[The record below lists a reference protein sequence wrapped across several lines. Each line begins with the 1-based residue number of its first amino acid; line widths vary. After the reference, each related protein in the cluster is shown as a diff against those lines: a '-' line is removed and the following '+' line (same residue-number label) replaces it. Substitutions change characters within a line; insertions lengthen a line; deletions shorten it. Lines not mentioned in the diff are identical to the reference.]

1 MHRILFFLANTA
13 SLREH
18 SGSGEV
24 VSALCPGAGNKF
36 EGRIKMKKIALI
48 LAVMFAFGVAGC
60 VEKKDGDKKDETKKE
75 QKKDEKK
82 EEKK

>member
-1 MHRILFFLANTA
+1 
-13 SLREH
+13 
-18 SGSGEV
+18 
-24 VSALCPGAGNKF
+24 
-36 EGRIKMKKIALI
+36 MKKIALI

-60 VEKKDGDKKDETKKE
+60 GEKKDGDKKDETKKE

>member
-60 VEKKDGDKKDETKKE
+60 GEKKEGEKKDEAKK
-75 QKKDEKK
+75 EKK
-82 EEKK
+82 EEKKEEKK